1 MSSKMTRVLVVK
13 EIGMKV
19 VVAGGT
25 GFVGVK
31 LIERLHSLGNYEITL
46 LARDPQRA
54 NRQFPNLYFPKVTVV
69 GYSPLQAG
77 DWTKVLIGAN
87 AVINLAGTPIFGEAW
102 TEKRKQEIIQSRQ
115 ISTRVLVKEIGLLS
129 NKPKVLIN
137 GSAIGFYGTDLTKIF
152 DEYSF
157 AGNDFLAGVCKAWE
171 AETEPLIQARMRV
184 IKLRT
189 GIVLGR
195 GGVLDRILPIFKL
208 GLGGKLGSGKQWFS
222 WVHIEDL
229 VSLILFAITNNQLEN
244 AVNGTAPEPV
254 TNREFTKA
262 LAKILDR
269 PAFIP
274 APAASLQLLYGESA
288 TLILDGQRVLP
299 VKSQRNGFKFQYPE
313 INGALSNILGS

>member
-1 MSSKMTRVLVVK
+1 
-13 EIGMKV
+13 MKV

-31 LIERLHSLGNYEITL
+31 LIERLHSLGSYEITL

-54 NRQFPNLYFPKVTVV
+54 NRQFPKLYFPKVTVV
-69 GYSPLQAG
+69 GYSPLAAG
-77 DWTKVLIGAN
+77 EWTKVLSDAY
-87 AVINLAGTPIFGEAW
+87 AVINLAGAPIFGEAW

-115 ISTRVLVKEIGLLS
+115 ISTRVLVEAIAKLT

-137 GSAIGFYGTDLTKIF
+137 GSAIGFYGTDLNKTF

-157 AGNDFLAGVCKAWE
+157 GGNDFLARVCKAWE
-171 AETEPLIQARMRV
+171 AETEPLVQAKIRV
-184 IKLRT
+184 VRLRT
-189 GIVLGR
+189 GIVLGK

-222 WVHIEDL
+222 WIHIEDL
-229 VSLILFAITNNQLEN
+229 VSLILFALNNIQTEN
-244 AVNGTAPEPV
+244 AVNGTAPNPV
-254 TNREFTKA
+254 TNQEFTKA
-262 LAKILDR
+262 LAKVLDR

-274 APAASLQLLYGESA
+274 APAPSLQLIYGESA
-288 TLILDGQRVLP
+288 TLILDGQKVLP

-313 INGALSNILGS
+313 IAGALSNILDS

>member
-1 MSSKMTRVLVVK
+1 
-13 EIGMKV
+13 MKV
-19 VVAGGT
+19 VVSGGT

-31 LIERLHSLGNYEITL
+31 LIERMHFLGNYEIIL

-54 NRQFPNLYFPKVTVV
+54 NRQFPQLYFPRITVV
-69 GYSPLQAG
+69 GYSPLAAG
-77 DWTKVLIGAN
+77 EWTKALVGAN

-102 TEKRKQEIIQSRQ
+102 TEKRKQEITQSRQ
-115 ISTRVLVKEIGLLS
+115 ISTRILVKAIESLS

-137 GSAIGFYGTDLTKIF
+137 GSAIGFYGTDLIKTF

-184 IKLRT
+184 VKLRT
-189 GIVLGR
+189 GIVLGK

-222 WVHIEDL
+222 WIHIEDL
-229 VSLILFAITNNQLEN
+229 VSLILFAINNNQIEN

-254 TNREFTKA
+254 SNRDFTKA
-262 LAKILDR
+262 LSKVLDR

-274 APAASLQLLYGESA
+274 APAASLQFLYGESA
-288 TLILDGQRVLP
+288 TLILDGQKVLP

-313 INGALSNILGS
+313 ITGALSQIINS